1 VLLDPAPGESEY
13 GSLALVNTR
22 LIRSGGM
29 VDLLAD
35 TPAAG
40 AWLELHGPRRDQV
53 SAARL
58 RPDWASPGRTSP
70 GRAGAGSGIVLAP
83 AEGAQLIELRE
94 SIRALFEAY
103 VAGRPPP
110 PRTVAA
116 VNAAAAAGPLV
127 PGLMWTTG
135 DGPRIGEQRLGRS
148 AGTKAMAYLAADAM
162 NLLTSP
168 SAAEL
173 AACGAHGCIRWF
185 LRTHASRQWCSTR
198 CGDRVRAARH
208 YARHHPGDTV

>member
-1 VLLDPAPGESEY
+1 VLLDPAPGESAY

-22 LIRSGGM
+22 LMRSGSM

-40 AWLELHGPRRDQV
+40 AWLELHGPRRDQTRT
-53 SAARL
+53 ARL
-58 RPDWASPGRTSP
+58 RQDWANP
-70 GRAGAGSGIVLAP
+70 GRAGTGSSIVLTA

-103 VAGRPPP
+103 VAGRPPLAM
-110 PRTVAA
+110 TVAG

-135 DGPRIGEQRLGRS
+135 DGPQIGEQRLGRS
-148 AGTKAMAYLAADAM
+148 AGAKAMAYLAADAM

-208 YARHHPGDTV
+208 WARHHPGDTV